1 MNIFLY
7 YPTQKYWFNWFNWFP
22 LAFRKIKMRMTRMVH
37 ISSDEVRQLRQC
49 LQYILVSENKNDVL
63 LNALGKS
70 KQDFSSDY
78 IRLMVDEVEKLISF
92 WHMREIELV
101 PEGGTC
107 KHDERPMEIVK
118 KFGLVSSRYF
128 SNPVISRIAQY
139 KLKMVFEFWNTG
151 LRLLEGEDLPFFEM
165 SDSLCPAAEVTL

>member
-1 MNIFLY
+1 
-7 YPTQKYWFNWFNWFP
+7 
-22 LAFRKIKMRMTRMVH
+22 MRMTRMVH

-49 LQYILVSENKNDVL
+49 LQYIPVSENKNDVL
-63 LNALGKS
+63 LNALGKA

-101 PEGGTC
+101 PEGETC

-118 KFGLVSSRYF
+118 KFGLVHDRYF

-165 SDSLCPAAEVTL
+165 DDSLYPAAEVYKMKK

>member
-7 YPTQKYWFNWFNWFP
+7 YPTKKHWFNWFP
-22 LAFRKIKMRMTRMVH
+22 LSFRKIKMRMTRMVH

-49 LQYILVSENKNDVL
+49 LQYIPVSENKNDVL

-107 KHDERPMEIVK
+107 KHDDRPIEIVK
-118 KFGLVSSRYF
+118 RFGIVPASYF

-165 SDSLCPAAEVTL
+165 GDSLYPAAEITL